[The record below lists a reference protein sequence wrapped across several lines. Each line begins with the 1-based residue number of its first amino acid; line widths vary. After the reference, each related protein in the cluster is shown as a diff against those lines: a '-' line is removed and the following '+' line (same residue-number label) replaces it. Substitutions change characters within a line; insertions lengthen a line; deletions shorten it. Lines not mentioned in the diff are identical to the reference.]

1 MPYFKTSTEWFEQS
15 SLLLKAR
22 PSSVRLN
29 SFPTTRSVT

>member
-22 PSSVRLN
+22 PSSVRHN
-29 SFPTTRSVT
+29 ASPVASNVT